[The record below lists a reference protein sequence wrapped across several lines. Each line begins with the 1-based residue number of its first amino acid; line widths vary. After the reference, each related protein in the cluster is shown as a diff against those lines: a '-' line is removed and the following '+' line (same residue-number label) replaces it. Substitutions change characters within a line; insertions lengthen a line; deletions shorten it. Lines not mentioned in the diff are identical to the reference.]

1 LITFFIITCFKDSWT
16 DTAIYNLLK
25 LMEMENSDESRF
37 KYLELLASFME
48 TLQFKAPQFLA
59 AIVPIMDHYIDA
71 SLMSSD
77 LCHQILMVNFAI
89 LSKSDKFSNN

>member
-1 LITFFIITCFKDSWT
+1 
-16 DTAIYNLLK
+16 
-25 LMEMENSDESRF
+25 MEMENSDESRF